1 MLTGATPL
9 VSVYRQNT
17 FDEFTINFA
26 DKLMQSYTI
35 LWHTFNNVGYNG
47 HMTSNGIILPSI
59 PTMDNTFCIELLQC
73 VQIIYIYLL
82 CSRP

>member
-17 FDEFTINFA
+17 FDQFTINFA
-26 DKLMQSYTI
+26 DKLMQSYI
-35 LWHTFNNVGYNG
+35 LWHTFNNVGYDG

-59 PTMDNTFCIELLQC
+59 PTVNNTSCIELFQC
-73 VQIIYIYLL
+73 VQILCTSLL
-82 CSRP
+82 CNQP